1 MEVLRYVL
9 PHLAAGCLGGL
20 AAAGGII
27 ATNLGSLRDLIEHAQ
42 DGWLGGALLAFGFAM
57 TFGAI
62 AIGWAIHQIAQER
75 D

>member
-1 MEVLRYVL
+1 MDVLRFVL

-20 AAAGGII
+20 TAAGVII

-42 DGWLGGALLAFGFAM
+42 DGWLGGALLAFGFAV
-57 TFGAI
+57 TFGAA
-62 AIGWAIHQIAQER
+62 AIGRAIDQIAQER